1 MKLKFIILLTLL
13 LSSGLSL
20 AQNQGLNQCE
30 KEGEEFGNGLGH
42 DQISFECYE
51 FFRKAAHTEA
61 IKKSSN
67 QKTLVFGHRN
77 IVFIKQGEKVNI
89 IAGKYTELDEILAI
103 AIDENHQEIAV
114 LIKNGDVLFFSSA
127 LTGNVAPL
135 RILKNKELDGSTDLV
150 VNGKTDEVIIFNKT
164 HSRLLFF
171 SRLANF
177 SAPENR
183 KKLNLLRTVRINPGQ
198 SSLSLDQDH
207 QELFLL
213 DSTKMSVQVH
223 SLDNLVKD
231 SPRLRLD
238 INISDLKAPAKLE
251 YSSVKDSIV
260 ISNGVGDQIFLS
272 RLTGIKTN

>member
-1 MKLKFIILLTLL
+1 MKLKSIILLTLL
-13 LSSGLSL
+13 LASGLLLAQDQGLSL
-20 AQNQGLNQCE
+20 CE

-51 FFRKAAHTEA
+51 SFRKAAHTEA

-67 QKTLVFGHRN
+67 EKTLVFGHRN

-89 IAGKYTELDEILAI
+89 IAGKYTELDEILAL
-103 AIDENHQEIAV
+103 AIDESHQEIAV

-135 RILKNKELDGSTDLV
+135 RILRNKELDGSTDLV
-150 VNGKTDEVIIFNKT
+150 INGKTDEVILFNET
-164 HSRLLFF
+164 NSRLLFF
-171 SRLANF
+171 SRLANY
-177 SAPENR
+177 SAPESR
-183 KKLNLLRTVRINPGQ
+183 KKLNLLRTVKITSTK

-223 SLDNLVKD
+223 SLEKLVKD
-231 SPRLRLD
+231 SPSLRLD
-238 INISDLKAPAKLE
+238 INITDLKEPTKLE

-260 ISNGVGDQIFLS
+260 ISNRIGDQSSLS
-272 RLTGIKTN
+272 RLTGIKTK